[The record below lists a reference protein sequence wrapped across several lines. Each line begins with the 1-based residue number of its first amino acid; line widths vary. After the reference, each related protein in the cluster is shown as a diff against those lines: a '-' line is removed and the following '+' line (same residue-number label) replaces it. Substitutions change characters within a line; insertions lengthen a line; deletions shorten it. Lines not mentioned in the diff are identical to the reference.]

1 MLWHRF
7 KAVLSHLSS
16 RLHFPCDSKASVIR
30 FSVASPHLAL
40 NFSFTNH
47 FADSFSLPGVNL
59 EAKGMNVIVFASRKG
74 GSGKSTLAAHLA
86 AQIKATKPCLLIDAD
101 PQGSLTLWHKLRGTN
116 EPPIKTAVNSVSGI
130 LATARRDGM
139 EWVLID
145 TPPNVSAVVEDAIR
159 NATMVI
165 IPARPGVFDVNA
177 VQETIQ
183 TCRAA
188 RKPYAVV
195 LNGAPARRDDA
206 ESPIVTIA
214 REALVKFRAPVWGG
228 QITNRADLLMALGQ
242 GEGVREYYAE
252 GRAAMEIAIERS
264 IKAIRGT

>member
-1 MLWHRF
+1 
-7 KAVLSHLSS
+7 
-16 RLHFPCDSKASVIR
+16 
-30 FSVASPHLAL
+30 
-40 NFSFTNH
+40 
-47 FADSFSLPGVNL
+47 
-59 EAKGMNVIVFASRKG
+59 MNVIVFASRKG

-86 AQIKATKPCLLIDAD
+86 AQIKATTPSLLIDAD

-116 EPPIKTAVNSVSGI
+116 EPAIKIAINSVSGI
-130 LATARRDGM
+130 VAAARRDGV
-139 EWVLID
+139 EWVFVD
-145 TPPNVSAVVEDAIR
+145 TPPNTSAVVEDAIK

-206 ESPIVTIA
+206 ESVIVTIA
-214 REALVKFRAPVWGG
+214 REALAKFRAPVWGG
-228 QITNRADLLMALGQ
+228 QITNRADLLMALGR
-242 GEGVREYYAE
+242 GEGVREYDAE
-252 GRAAMEIAIERS
+252 DRAAAEIARLWAAIERS
-264 IKAIRGT
+264 VKAIRGSASAAGVMHEQAA

>member
-1 MLWHRF
+1 
-7 KAVLSHLSS
+7 
-16 RLHFPCDSKASVIR
+16 
-30 FSVASPHLAL
+30 
-40 NFSFTNH
+40 
-47 FADSFSLPGVNL
+47 
-59 EAKGMNVIVFASRKG
+59 MNVIVFASRKG

-130 LATARRDGM
+130 LSTAKRDGV

-214 REALVKFRAPVWGG
+214 REALAKVSCAGVGRTDHQPRRSLDGAWAGRRRSRILCRGPRGDGNRPAVGCDRALDQGDPRDRVVERRDAQAGG
-228 QITNRADLLMALGQ
+228 VISSRP
-242 GEGVREYYAE
+242 
-252 GRAAMEIAIERS
+252 RS
-264 IKAIRGT
+264 R